1 AVFTRPIAA
10 VEPCGMAETS
20 ISATQRDDLAG
31 PAMRSIGDAVQRRSA
46 GRKASCFIVVDVLRP
61 ARPLRFLCV
70 RGRLARGG
78 DDAWAGMGKAGRRGW
93 LLPRLQGKERSL
105 MT

>member
-46 GRKASCFIVVDVLRP
+46 GREASCFIVVDVLRP
-61 ARPLRFLCV
+61 VRPLHFYTFGARW
-70 RGRLARGG
+70 LAAGALSRPASG
-78 DDAWAGMGKAGRRGW
+78 D
-93 LLPRLQGKERSL
+93 
-105 MT
+105 T